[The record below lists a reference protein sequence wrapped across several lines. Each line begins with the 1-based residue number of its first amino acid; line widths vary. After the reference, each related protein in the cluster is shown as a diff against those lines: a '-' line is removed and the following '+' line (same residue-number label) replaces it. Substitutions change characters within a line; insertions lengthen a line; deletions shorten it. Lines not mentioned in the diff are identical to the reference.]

1 MHQDA
6 ESVPTLKANDLVK
19 IDLGVHIDGYIAVVA
34 HTIIVGHEDGS
45 PVSGPRAAALQ
56 AAYTAAQA
64 TVRLIRPG
72 NTNVQVQEAIKKI
85 SDTYNVRPIV
95 GSLMHQMKRY
105 IIDGNKCIHLRE
117 EESTATTKAVKQEL
131 ATFEVNEVYAVDVAV
146 STGEGKPK
154 DRDIRTSVY
163 KRVADA
169 KYSLKSPSARAFYG
183 ELCRKFEY
191 FPFSL
196 RQFDD
201 ERTARVGI
209 TECRNHGLVEP
220 YPVVCEKEGDQVAHF
235 KFTVLV
241 LPSGTSR
248 ITGLE
253 LPANIENSA
262 FDSLPEDIRAV
273 LAIEEG
279 NKKKKKKAAAKK
291 ADAPAAEAAK

>member
-1 MHQDA
+1 
-6 ESVPTLKANDLVK
+6 
-19 IDLGVHIDGYIAVVA
+19 
-34 HTIIVGHEDGS
+34 
-45 PVSGPRAAALQ
+45 
-56 AAYTAAQA
+56 
-64 TVRLIRPG
+64 
-72 NTNVQVQEAIKKI
+72 
-85 SDTYNVRPIV
+85 
-95 GSLMHQMKRY
+95 MHQMKRY